1 MILRLPLSRLFFS
14 LPCFATLRFRP
25 QYFNAS
31 GYSVRRLSSKETYR
45 NRYTHH
51 RNAFPGKPN
60 YAYGVYVTILL
71 CLLLFYSLGGGRYL
85 DTLEARW
92 IEKGRKKRKAIQD
105 VKCETVFEQVQ
116 DKRVLAEDN
125 TAPLKKSHLGFRAR
139 KFIAY
144 ENRIRAYS
152 TPDKIFRY
160 FATLKTVDEDGENI
174 FMTPEDF
181 VRAITPG
188 LKQPQGLE
196 LDSFKRF
203 DPKTALLHLGISRD
217 SLFYHLCDRALI
229 SFTDFVFLLSVLSTP
244 RRQFEIAFRMFDLNG
259 DGELDAD
266 EFDMVRSVI
275 LDTTAMGRR
284 HRDNSITGSTLKRR
298 SNSALQQYF
307 FGPDGDQKLTIQKF
321 LQFHA
326 ELQNEITR
334 LEFNRASPVD
344 GKITE
349 IQFANIL
356 LTYAGF
362 SEQKR
367 RKLIRGV
374 KQKFPKTEE
383 NEGIT
388 YRDFADFNLLLR
400 SISDVDIAL
409 SFHHM
414 IGAPID
420 QATLKRV
427 ATAVA
432 NVDLSPH
439 VIDVVFTLFD
449 ENNDGHLSYREFVG
463 VMRNRLV
470 RGLDKPM
477 DTGFVRFVNS
487 LYVCTKEQFR
497 HSRSQSI

>member
-139 KFIAY
+139 
-144 ENRIRAYS
+144 
-152 TPDKIFRY
+152 
-160 FATLKTVDEDGENI
+160 
-174 FMTPEDF
+174 
-181 VRAITPG
+181 
-188 LKQPQGLE
+188 
-196 LDSFKRF
+196 
-203 DPKTALLHLGISRD
+203 KTALLHLGISRD